1 MKFPSL
7 TSKRNIKENK
17 KPKSV
22 ETIENNYTKSPQET
36 INRNYL
42 IGHFNKRSITTNQD
56 SVPTYIRLLPIA
68 SMYCPIP

>member
-1 MKFPSL
+1 M
-7 TSKRNIKENK
+7 
-17 KPKSV
+17 
-22 ETIENNYTKSPQET
+22 ETIENNYTNSLQET
-36 INRNYL
+36 INRNEL